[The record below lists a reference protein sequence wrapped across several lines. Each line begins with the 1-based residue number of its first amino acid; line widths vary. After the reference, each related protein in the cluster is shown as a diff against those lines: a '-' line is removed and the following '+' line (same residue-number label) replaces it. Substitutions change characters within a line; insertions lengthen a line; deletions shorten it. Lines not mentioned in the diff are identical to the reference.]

1 LLFLLSNALF
11 KAISMNNWEKT
22 LERFHA
28 LGGVAENVRLGEG
41 SYGRGLFPKD
51 YKQPIKMSVPKQLL
65 VPTEWLQLDEQENL
79 VLSDGCGWADEVKA
93 FYLDYQHD
101 YGIAGS
107 LMQNIMGQQ
116 SELFNLPE
124 SVKAMLIGYGVSAS
138 LLQKPTRQAC
148 LEIYKNSR
156 RALSNN
162 QLVLM
167 PLVELVNH
175 DEHSKKT
182 FDTVPTLGIS
192 GKFSDEILVHYGMAG
207 DAVLMFE
214 AYRFSAPKTYAFSG
228 ALSINLG
235 SKVIKISRFV
245 TLFETIE
252 NTNIPKLKV
261 DGDTIHL
268 SCLAVGSLNDKSSPK
283 KVFTK
288 LMQSVGMPAHMA
300 SNVFDGIVDQ
310 NQSFFLRLFEELK
323 PLEGTVIENMR
334 SMARNQLIP
343 LGIRI

>member
-1 LLFLLSNALF
+1 M
-11 KAISMNNWEKT
+11 INWEKN
-22 LERFHA
+22 LDNFRA
-28 LGGVAENVRLGEG
+28 LGGVAENIKLGEG
-41 SYGRGLFPKD
+41 IYGRGLFPKD
-51 YKQPIKMSVPKQLL
+51 PKHPIKMVVPKHLL
-65 VPTEWLQLDEQENL
+65 LPAEWLQIDEQENL
-79 VLSDGCGWADEVKA
+79 VLSDGCNWAREIKS
-93 FYLDYQHD
+93 FYLDYQRD
-101 YGIAGS
+101 YGIGGN
-107 LMQNIMGQQ
+107 LMREMLQQ
-116 SELFNLPE
+116 QTELFNLPE

-138 LLQKPTRQAC
+138 SFQKPSRQAC

-156 RALSNN
+156 RILFND

-207 DAVLMFE
+207 DAALMFE
-214 AYRFSAPKTYAFSG
+214 AYRFSAAKPYTFSG

-252 NTNIPKLKV
+252 NTNIPKLKIE
-261 DGDTIHL
+261 GDNIHL
-268 SCLAVGSLNDKSSPK
+268 SCLVIGSINDKSSPK

-288 LMQSVGMPAHMA
+288 LMHSVGMPAHMA

-310 NQSFFLRLFEELK
+310 NRNFFLHLLEELK
-323 PLEGTVIENMR
+323 PLDGAVVESMR
-334 SMARNQLIP
+334 TMARNQLIP
-343 LGIRI
+343 LGVRV